1 MRERPGQQVAEASGS
16 SCGSYAVP
24 QGQSTSQRRMGA
36 PRLGGRNRRQ
46 AAATWPRTLTVEGR
60 RRFGGRWRGLLLAG
74 GLRDSGRV
82 QLLSALT
89 SCQREASTASRDWNQ
104 GLGFSSSC
112 QPFCLHH
119 ALLFLFPVLMA
130 FTPFPG
136 DSFAISSCCLCSV
149 CSRVPADYL
158 SSRKARVGEKW
169 WVVRTKGLSGEECTS
184 QGGFLV
190 QTVEILGPQ
199 KV

>member
-1 MRERPGQQVAEASGS
+1 MRLSLVTHL
-16 SCGSYAVP
+16 C
-24 QGQSTSQRRMGA
+24 
-36 PRLGGRNRRQ
+36 
-46 AAATWPRTLTVEGR
+46 
-60 RRFGGRWRGLLLAG
+60 LLLRGTVSTRRAG
-74 GLRDSGRV
+74 IIVRNESMWVSSHLVLTWNLRKTCHMD
-82 QLLSALT
+82 T
-89 SCQREASTASRDWNQ
+89 
-104 GLGFSSSC
+104 LGKPCSSC